1 MKEIELLESW
11 AQSVV
16 EERPLPIEH
25 DIQYK
30 ASRAHPDLSPEQAL
44 AVYMAAE
51 LEKSEKVDQQ
61 QSQEIDKVEDE
72 IDHVE
77 HEEKE
82 IESEI
87 ARLMQLIKNTR

>member
-1 MKEIELLESW
+1 MKEIKLFESW

-44 AVYMAAE
+44 AVYMANE
-51 LEKSEKVDQQ
+51 LEQAKKVDQQ
-61 QSQEIDKVEDE
+61 QTNQINTIDKEVDQVED
-72 IDHVE
+72 D
-77 HEEKE
+77 EEK
-82 IESEI
+82 IKAEI
-87 ARLMQLIKNTR
+87 ARLMQLIKTAQ

>member
-1 MKEIELLESW
+1 MKEIKLLESW

-44 AVYMAAE
+44 AVYMADE
-51 LEKSEKVDQQ
+51 LEQNEKIDAQQ
-61 QSQEIDKVEDE
+61 NRE

-77 HEEKE
+77 HEVSNVEHDEEE
-82 IESEI
+82 IKAEI
-87 ARLMQLIKNTR
+87 ARLMQLIKTA